1 MKAAA
6 NSNSG
11 ASTSTRNDCV
21 AADAASNGFDSGA
34 SVKTKKSVLH
44 NEHEHEQSSP
54 KTDEAFAVGGK
65 PDFFLTLVEGDIV
78 QEKESDS
85 ISISDDVKKSSQSI
99 LQSSKATAAAAIKSG
114 VSAGSLGSNHSA
126 HLDEDE
132 QISPQTD
139 EGFAVGGRPDFFFDI
154 AAGNRESES
163 SSSDDKPSQSIL
175 QSSKE
180 AGIIQSVA
188 TAAVSVGSL
197 GSNDSAHPDAD
208 EHERNSHLTDEN
220 VDVGDFDFLINA
232 GSNIHKNESSSGDD
246 KSYSIQKASKEAS
259 TSIQSV
265 AAQTIREKVDYALP
279 IAKAEHGS
287 VGNVSVEQPQS
298 TSSNKDAVNMSSN
311 QMPNLNTLTL
321 GLENDDESERGGINE
336 DKDVAS
342 GSIILCSCSVCY
354 GKERQKTCLFA

>member
-11 ASTSTRNDCV
+11 AGASIRSEGV
-21 AADAASNGFDSGA
+21 AADAASNCNDSGA
-34 SVKTKKSVLH
+34 SVKTKKSLVR
-44 NEHEHEQSSP
+44 NKHEHEQSSP

-65 PDFFLTLVEGDIV
+65 PDFFLTLVEGG
-78 QEKESDS
+78 ESDS
-85 ISISDDVKKSSQSI
+85 ISISDDVKNCE
-99 LQSSKATAAAAIKSG
+99 ATAAAAIKSG

-163 SSSDDKPSQSIL
+163 SSGDDKPSQSIM

-197 GSNDSAHPDAD
+197 GLGLNDSAHPDAD

-232 GSNIHKNESSSGDD
+232 VLHENESSSGDD

-265 AAQTIREKVDYALP
+265 AAQTIRDREKVDYALP
-279 IAKAEHGS
+279 MAKAEHSS
-287 VGNVSVEQPQS
+287 VDNVSVKQPQS

-321 GLENDDESERGGINE
+321 GLENDDESNKRGGINE
-336 DKDVAS
+336 DKDFAS

>member
-11 ASTSTRNDCV
+11 ASTRSEGV
-21 AADAASNGFDSGA
+21 AADAASNGNDSGA
-34 SVKTKKSVLH
+34 SVKTKKSVVH
-44 NEHEHEQSSP
+44 NKHEHEHEHEQSSP

-78 QEKESDS
+78 QESDS
-85 ISISDDVKKSSQSI
+85 ISISDDVKKSSQF
-99 LQSSKATAAAAIKSG
+99 LQSSKATAAAAMKSG

-163 SSSDDKPSQSIL
+163 SSGDDKPYSI
-175 QSSKE
+175 QKASKE

-232 GSNIHKNESSSGDD
+232 GSNLIHENESSSGDD

-259 TSIQSV
+259 IQSV
-265 AAQTIREKVDYALP
+265 AAQTIRERVDYALP
-279 IAKAEHGS
+279 IATAEHGS

-298 TSSNKDAVNMSSN
+298 TSSNKEAVNMSSN

-321 GLENDDESERGGINE
+321 GLENDDESDRGGINE

-342 GSIILCSCSVCY
+342 GSIILCSCSVCC
-354 GKERQKTCLFA
+354 GKERQKTSCLFA